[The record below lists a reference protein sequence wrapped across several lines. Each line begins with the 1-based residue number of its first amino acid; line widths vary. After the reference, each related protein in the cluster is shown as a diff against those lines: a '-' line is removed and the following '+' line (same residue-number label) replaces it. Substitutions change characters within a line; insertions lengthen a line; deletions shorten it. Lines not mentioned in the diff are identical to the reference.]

1 MIHNIFKEIDQ
12 MNKRLN
18 LFGLISLLTV
28 LAMLLAA
35 CPAPAP
41 EPAAAPE
48 AAPEQ
53 KTYKIGFSIPGLNFP
68 FFVHMD
74 RSIKAAAAAMGDVE
88 IITLDGQDKTEKQVA
103 DLESV
108 ITQGLDGLI
117 VSPRTTEGV
126 GEAIQAVVDA
136 GIPVV
141 TVDRRAEG
149 VTGLLAHVG
158 AENVLGGEA
167 QGQALLAMFPDG
179 ATIFELLGTPGASP
193 AIDRSAG
200 LHNVIDAAG
209 NFTIPCQQ
217 TGNFG
222 RDGGLSVTES
232 CLGATPDPAAI
243 VAANDDMALGAVEA
257 AKAAGLSVPIIG
269 YDALPEA
276 LVSINAGELYGS
288 VEQFPGQQ
296 VATSLSTVMDFIKD
310 GAKPAEEVIFI
321 TPKMITKENLG
332 EAERLGE
339 TDIAASAPAAEPGKV
354 YKIAF
359 SIPGLNFPF
368 FVHMDRSIKAAAAE
382 MGNVEIVT
390 LDGQDKTEKQV
401 ADLESVIVQGLDGL
415 IVSPRTTEGVG
426 EVIQAVVDAGIPV
439 VTVDRRAEGVTGLLA
454 HVGAENVL
462 GGEAQGQALLAMFP
476 DGATIFELLG
486 TPGASPAID
495 RSAGLH
501 NVIDAAGNFT
511 IPCQQTGNFGRDGG
525 LSVTESCLGATP
537 DPAAIVAANDD
548 MALGAVEA
556 AKAAGLSVPIIGY
569 DALPEALKSIQAGE
583 LYGSVEQFPGQQVAT
598 SLKTIMD
605 FITAGTTPANDVIF
619 ITPKMIT
626 KDNIDEA
633 ERLGEIQ

>member
-1 MIHNIFKEIDQ
+1 

-18 LFGLISLLTV
+18 FFALISVLLV
-28 LAMLLAA
+28 LSMLLAA
-35 CPAPAP
+35 CPAPAA
-41 EPAAAPE
+41 EPAAEPE
-48 AAPEQ
+48 AAPEAE
-53 KTYKIGFSIPGLNFP
+53 TLRIAFSIPGLNFP

-74 RSIKAAAAAMGDVE
+74 RAIKAAAAEMGDVE
-88 IITLDGQDKTEKQVA
+88 IITLDGQDNTEKQVA

-126 GEAIQAVVDA
+126 GEAIQAVIDA

-149 VTGLLAHVG
+149 VNGLLAHVG

-167 QGQALLAMFPDG
+167 QGQALVDMFPDG
-179 ATIFELLGTPGASP
+179 AVIFELLGTPGASP

-217 TGNFG
+217 TGEFN
-222 RDGGLSVTES
+222 RAKGLSVTES

-276 LVSINAGELYGS
+276 LVAINAGDLYGS

-296 VATSLSTVMDFIKD
+296 VATSLNTIVDFIKT
-310 GAKPAEEVIFI
+310 GATPSSDVIFI
-321 TPKMITKENLG
+321 TPKMITKENLS

-339 TDIAASAPAAEPGKV
+339 TDITAEAAPVAEAEAGQV
-354 YKIAF
+354 YRIAF

-368 FVHMDRSIKAAAAE
+368 FVHMDRAIKAAAAE
-382 MGNVEIVT
+382 MGDVEIIT
-390 LDGQDKTEKQV
+390 LDGQDNTEKQV
-401 ADLESVIVQGLDGL
+401 ADLESVITQGLDGL

-426 EVIQAVVDAGIPV
+426 EAIQAVIDAGIPV
-439 VTVDRRAEGVTGLLA
+439 VTVDRRAEGVNGLLA

-462 GGEAQGQALLAMFP
+462 GGEAQGQALVDMFP
-476 DGATIFELLG
+476 DGAVIFELLG

-511 IPCQQTGNFGRDGG
+511 IPCQQTGEFNRAKG

-569 DALPEALKSIQAGE
+569 DALPEALKAIQAGD

-598 SLKTIMD
+598 SLQTIMD

-626 KDNIDEA
+626 IDNIDEA